1 MEKNMKLNR
10 IELYEKTSWL
20 LYQRLSFSLE
30 IPQTIRVRVYNLLNI
45 DLSNVSLSYDNGW
58 EEQL

>member
-1 MEKNMKLNR
+1 MKLNR